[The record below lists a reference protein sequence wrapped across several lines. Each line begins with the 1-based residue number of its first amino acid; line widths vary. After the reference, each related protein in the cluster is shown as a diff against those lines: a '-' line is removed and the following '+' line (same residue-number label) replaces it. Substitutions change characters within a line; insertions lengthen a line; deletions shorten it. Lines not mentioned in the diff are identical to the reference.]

1 MRGSAVL
8 APAMLALC
16 LGACDSI
23 RGWQEPI
30 EATAPLVAANTR
42 DSSATLLVD
51 YYKEQ
56 DAAKRRMIRDLAIDQ
71 RLIAINARF
80 YHFEKELRE
89 AKVGTGFGGDIV
101 KLVLGAVGA
110 VTGTAMTKS
119 IISAASG
126 GVTGATASFDKHVFY
141 ETALPALIAQM
152 HASRDRIISTIRERQ
167 KTDIGQFSLGE
178 GFELL
183 QRVEQAGSI
192 DAAISQITEKATKDA
207 KEANAGVLAV
217 NRVAIVRTADDAA
230 YMAAAEGRARV
241 EKLLVAVDK
250 LDPVVAQRLAMTP
263 PTANVVNDAAVATE
277 VKRANG
283 NVSLAL
289 ARRLLKFRIVNAA
302 GSSEL
307 EKWEAAF
314 K

>member
-1 MRGSAVL
+1 MRGVKLL
-8 APAMLALC
+8 APVLLALG

-30 EATAPLVAANTR
+30 ESTAPLVTANTR
-42 DSSATLLVD
+42 DSTAALLVE
-51 YYKEQ
+51 YYKES
-56 DAAKRRMIRDLAIDQ
+56 DPAKRKALRDLAIDQ

-89 AKVGTGFGGDIV
+89 AKVGTGFGGDVI

-119 IISAASG
+119 ILSAASG

-141 ETALPALIAQM
+141 ETALPALLAQM
-152 HASRDRIISTIRERQ
+152 HATRDKVITAIRERQ
-167 KTDIGQFSLGE
+167 KTDVTQFSLGE
-178 GFELL
+178 GLELL

-192 DAAISQITEKATKDA
+192 DAAISSITEKATKEA
-207 KEANAGVLAV
+207 KDANAGVLAV
-217 NRVAIVRTADDAA
+217 NRVAIVRTPDDAT
-230 YMAAAEGRARV
+230 YMASAEGRARV
-241 EKLLVAVDK
+241 AKLLALVDK
-250 LDPVVAQRLAMTP
+250 LDPVVAQKLALTP
-263 PTANVVNDAAVATE
+263 PVANVVNDATVDGE

-289 ARRLLKFRIVNAA
+289 ARRLLKYRLVYAA
-302 GSSEL
+302 GSAEL
-307 EKWEAAF
+307 EKWEAVI